1 MRPIVPLL
9 VLCSFALACLAP
21 AVDAA
26 AAAPLVGFTAASSIT
41 ERAREAAFDA
51 TLDAASQSAWMKRLA
66 AVPHNVGTAADH
78 ANADFIASLYRSW
91 GFDTHIERFSLL
103 YPIPKRRVLQLV
115 APTRY
120 TAPLF
125 EPPVPGDPTT
135 AQAGRLPSY
144 NIYSVDGDVTAP
156 LVYVNYGIPADYL
169 MLARHGIDVRGKIVI
184 ARYGGA
190 WRGVKPMVA
199 AQHGAVGCIIYSDP
213 ADDGY
218 NVGLPYPYGSARN
231 ANAVQRGSVLDTSTK
246 PGDPGNDR
254 SLLASIPVLP
264 ISANDARPLLAALG
278 GAVVP
283 AAWRG
288 AYPFTYRFGSGRA
301 LVHLAVAFDWT
312 HQPLEDVIATM
323 RGSDLPDEWVIR
335 GNHDDAW
342 VNGAQDPLSGQVAML
357 EEARGIGALARRGMR
372 PRRTVIFCSW
382 DGEEAGL
389 AGSTAWTT
397 AHEADLRTHADI
409 YINTDTNARGT
420 IEGDGEPV
428 LGPLFN
434 GVARDVTD
442 PERNV
447 SAYERKRDRQLVDGT
462 VKPADAGADI
472 VIPPLGS
479 GTDFD
484 SFSQHVGIQSLDLS
498 YGDEI
503 PWGSY
508 HSDYDTFAAFT
519 RFEDP
524 GFRYGILL
532 AQTGGRMILRTANAD
547 LLPYRFTPLATA
559 LASYVAD
566 LDNEIATMRA
576 DSAKHALL
584 EHLNAYQ
591 IASNPD
597 QPEQSFG
604 DDGVVP
610 PVDLTPLTDAV
621 ARLARSAA
629 ACDALLDAASP
640 AQFARAARL
649 DMLVRSTERAL
660 LDPNGLPHR
669 PWRRNEIT
677 APGRYTGYAPK
688 TLPYAREAV
697 EARDWDAAHAGVLTI
712 AAAIDRYTAAVDG
725 VAAALAPAT
734 PQPALVKTAA
744 SPPPDGVR

>member
-1 MRPIVPLL
+1 LFVT
-9 VLCSFALACLAP
+9 CSLAFAG
-21 AVDAA
+21 VDYVASAA
-26 AAAPLVGFTAASSIT
+26 TQPLVGFTAETTVT
-41 ERAREAAFDA
+41 ERAREAAFDK
-51 TLDAASQSAWMKRLA
+51 TLDAASQRAWMQRLA
-66 AVPHNVGTAADH
+66 AVPHHVGTAADK
-78 ANADFIASLYRSW
+78 ANADFIAALYRSW

-103 YPIPKRRVLQLV
+103 YPMPKRRVLALI
-115 APTRY
+115 APTHY
-120 TAPLF
+120 TATLF
-125 EPPVPGDPTT
+125 EPPIAGDPTT
-135 AQAGRLPSY
+135 AQTGRLPSY
-144 NIYSVDGDVTAP
+144 NIYSIDGDVTAP
-156 LVYVNYGIPADYL
+156 LVYVNYGIPADYD

-218 NVGLPYPYGSARN
+218 KVGLPYPNGSARN

-246 PGDPGNDR
+246 PGDPGEDR
-254 SLLASIPVLP
+254 SLLTRIPVLP

-278 GAVVP
+278 GPVAP

-288 AYPFTYRFGSGRA
+288 AYPFTYRFGDGRA
-301 LVHLAVAFDWT
+301 RVHLAVAFDWT
-312 HQPLEDVIATM
+312 HQPLYDVIATM
-323 RGSDLPDEWVIR
+323 RGSDLPDEWIVR
-335 GNHDDAW
+335 GNHFDAW

-357 EEARGIGALARRGMR
+357 EEARGIGALARAGMR
-372 PRRTVIFCSW
+372 PRRTVIFASW

-389 AGSTAWTT
+389 AGSTAWST
-397 AHEADLRTHADI
+397 AHEADLRAHAAI
-409 YINTDTNARGT
+409 YINSDTNARGT

-434 GVARDVTD
+434 GVARDVID

-447 SAYERKRDRQLVDGT
+447 SAYERKRDFQLVEGT
-462 VKPADAGADI
+462 VKPADATADI

-484 SFSQHVGIQSLDLS
+484 SFSQHVGIPSLDLS
-498 YGDEI
+498 FGDEI

-524 GFRYGILL
+524 GFRYGIAL

-547 LLPYRFTPLATA
+547 LLPYRFAPLATA
-559 LASYVAD
+559 IGSYVTD
-566 LDNEIATMRA
+566 LDDEITKMRA
-576 DSAKHALL
+576 DAAKRAVLTQL
-584 EHLNAYQ
+584 DAYR

-604 DDGVVP
+604 ETGVVP
-610 PVDLTPLTDAV
+610 PIDLTPLTGAL
-621 ARLARSAA
+621 ARLQKSAA
-629 ACDALLDAASP
+629 ACDALLDRATPAQIAQAASID
-640 AQFARAARL
+640 A
-649 DMLVRSTERAL
+649 LVRSTERAL
-660 LDPNGLPHR
+660 LDPNGLPGR

-697 EARDWDAAHAGVLTI
+697 EARDWDAARTGVATI
-712 AAAIDRYTAAVDG
+712 AAAIDRYTAAVDR
-725 VAAALAPAT
+725 VSAALA
-734 PQPALVKTAA
+734 
-744 SPPPDGVR
+744 SPPS